1 MMKIGLVSYEF
12 INNDILF
19 NISQMEKAMKSS
31 QGRVDFLCFGESF
44 LQGFDSLNWNYE
56 HDSQVAISVDSPIIQ
71 KLCSMTMQYGV
82 GLLFGYMEKYN
93 NSIYSSC
100 TLLEKGK
107 VIHNYRR
114 ISKGWKEYKISDGH
128 YKEGNHTVEFLYHG
142 QKLMVAL
149 CGDIWDFPEKF
160 KTSGILIWPVYVNFT
175 LEEWQTY
182 ESEYAEQAFLA
193 ANRTLMINSISKKPK
208 SYGGAFIFTN
218 GKIEKKLPYGIED
231 IMIVEV

>member
-1 MMKIGLVSYEF
+1 MKIGLVSYEF

-19 NISQMEKAMKSS
+19 NMSQIEKAMKCS
-31 QGRVDFLCFGESF
+31 QGKADFLCFGESF

-56 HDSQVAISVDSPIIQ
+56 HDRQVAISSDSPIIQ

-82 GLLFGYMEKYN
+82 DLLFGYMEKCD

-100 TLLEKGK
+100 AFLERGK
-107 VIHNYRR
+107 IIHNYRR

-128 YKEGNHTVEFLYHG
+128 YKEGNHTVEFLYQG

-175 LEEWQTY
+175 LEEWQIY
-182 ESEYAEQAFLA
+182 EPE
-193 ANRTLMINSISKKPK
+193 
-208 SYGGAFIFTN
+208 
-218 GKIEKKLPYGIED
+218 
-231 IMIVEV
+231 